1 MIRTLPLALVALLAT
16 PVAAAERRYSVTD
29 FDRIQVEGPFRVTL
43 TTGKGASAI
52 ASGDPQAIERV
63 SVEVQSRVLKIRPN
77 RSAWGGYPG
86 QDAGAVSLIV
96 TTPALRAATLIG
108 SGALAIDKAKAMK
121 FDAAL
126 SGSGR
131 IGIGSVEADMLNL
144 GLVGGGTLALGGTAK
159 SVRATISGS
168 GDLDAAGLRSEDA
181 EISADTSGR
190 IALTVRRAAK
200 VTTTGAGE
208 VTIGGMP
215 ACTVVNRGVGIVRC
229 GK

>member
-1 MIRTLPLALVALLAT
+1 MIRTLPLAFVALLAT
-16 PVAAAERRYSVTD
+16 PAAAAERRYSVTD

-43 TTGKGASAI
+43 TTGKGASAV

-63 SVEVQSRVLKIRPN
+63 SIEVQSRLLKIRPN

-86 QDAGAVSLIV
+86 QDAGAVSLAI
-96 TTPALRAATLIG
+96 TTPALRGATVIG
-108 SGALAIDKAKAMK
+108 SGTLNIDKAKAMK

-144 GLVGGGTLALGGTAK
+144 GLVGADTLG
-159 SVRATISGS
+159 RATISGS

-190 IALTVRRAAK
+190 IALTVRRSAK

-208 VTIGGMP
+208 VTIGGTP
-215 ACTVVNRGVGIVRC
+215 ACTVANRGVGIVRC

>member
-1 MIRTLPLALVALLAT
+1 MIRILPLAFVALLAT
-16 PVAAAERRYSVTD
+16 PAAAAERRYSVTD
-29 FDRIQVEGPFRVTL
+29 FDRIQVEGPFWVTL

-63 SVEVQSRVLKIRPN
+63 SVEVQSRLLKIRPN

-86 QDAGAVSLIV
+86 EDAGAVSLTV
-96 TTPALRAATLIG
+96 TTPALRGATLIG
-108 SGALAIDKAKAMK
+108 SGTLNIDKAKAMK

-168 GDLDAAGLRSEDA
+168 GDLEATGLRSEDA

-208 VTIGGMP
+208 VTIGGTP
-215 ACTVVNRGVGIVRC
+215 ACTVANRGVGIVRC